1 VHHLAPASAILRLA
15 QPASPVGMVIGY
27 WTVGLPA
34 AWLLSHPLGLETV
47 GIWLGL
53 LTGLATTAVQ
63 LRRYGSSLAAR
74 AA

>member
-1 VHHLAPASAILRLA
+1 
-15 QPASPVGMVIGY
+15 MVIGY
-27 WTVGLPA
+27 WAVGLPA

-53 LTGLATTAVQ
+53 LTGLATTAVL